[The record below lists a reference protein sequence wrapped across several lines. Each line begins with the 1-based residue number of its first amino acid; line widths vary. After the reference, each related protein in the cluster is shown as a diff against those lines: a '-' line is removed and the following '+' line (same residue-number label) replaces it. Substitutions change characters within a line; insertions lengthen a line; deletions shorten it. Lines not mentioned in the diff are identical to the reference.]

1 MSDPKRFDFWMYQ
14 KPCEEFGI
22 RARMELE
29 FNEYGKCV
37 SWDDYAKLQAENE
50 RLRKAGDAM
59 AYELHSCEPDRQ
71 IALIE
76 DWFVTKE
83 GRDAK

>member
-1 MSDPKRFDFWMYQ
+1 MSKKTTLELLEDNLNKHIEVCDLKR
-14 KPCEEFGI
+14 KV
-22 RARMELE
+22 
-29 FNEYGKCV
+29 K
-37 SWDDYAKLQAENE
+37 KLQAENE

-76 DWFVTKE
+76 DWFAIKE